1 VWNFNRTSKTKSTP
15 RVDYLD
21 IQNINVED
29 LPDDLQ

>member
-1 VWNFNRTSKTKSTP
+1 MNKKSTVKSSP

>member
-1 VWNFNRTSKTKSTP
+1 MNKATSTKSSP